1 MGTGKRIFMDSN
13 ALFKLTCGLFLLTA
27 RTDKDNGCIIN
38 TVLQVTASPVR
49 IIIVVNK
56 NNYTHNMVKQT
67 GIFNVSVLA
76 ESAQMD
82 IYKRFGYAS
91 GRDTSKF
98 DGFNDVSRSKNG
110 ILYLNRYS
118 NAYLSGKVIEEKDLG
133 THTLFTADVT
143 DARVLTEET
152 SVTYDY
158 YQDNIKPVPPAKTTS
173 QTGFICTVCG
183 YIYEGSTLPEGFICP
198 VCKHGTEA
206 FKPL

>member
-1 MGTGKRIFMDSN
+1 
-13 ALFKLTCGLFLLTA
+13 
-27 RTDKDNGCIIN
+27 
-38 TVLQVTASPVR
+38 
-49 IIIVVNK
+49 
-56 NNYTHNMVKQT
+56 MVKQT

-158 YQDNIKPVPPAKTTS
+158 VA
-173 QTGFICTVCG
+173 
-183 YIYEGSTLPEGFICP
+183 IYMKAAHCQRALYALYANM
-198 VCKHGTEA
+198 VQ
-206 FKPL
+206 KPLNHYNYYIVLPGRQMVLDRLLYLQDSLF